1 LKVPFQWA
9 RSSWQSS

>member
-1 LKVPFQWA
+1 VSFNYWA

>member
-1 LKVPFQWA
+1 MSQWA